1 MQHELHQSSKIT
13 VDSESVE
20 YCKKLLN
27 AKVKERLTE
36 KLFLKIQKEEKRE
49 NDLKE
54 RFVAYRGI
62 LKMLEGEKN
71 SILKGKKEE
80 KVHMYAKNVRA

>member
-1 MQHELHQSSKIT
+1 MHKTVETLKVLQDELHQSSKIT
-13 VDSESVE
+13 VESESVE

-36 KLFLKIQKEEKRE
+36 KLLIKIQKEDKRE

-54 RFVAYRGI
+54 RYLAYRGI
-62 LKMLEGEKN
+62 LKMLDGEK
-71 SILKGKKEE
+71 K
-80 KVHMYAKNVRA
+80 